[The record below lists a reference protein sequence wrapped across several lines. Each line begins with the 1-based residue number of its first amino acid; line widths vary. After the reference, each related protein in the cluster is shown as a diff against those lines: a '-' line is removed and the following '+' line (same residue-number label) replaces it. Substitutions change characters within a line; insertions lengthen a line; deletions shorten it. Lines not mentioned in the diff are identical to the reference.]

1 MAKWCID
8 AGHGGVDSGAVGRN
22 GTKEKDIV
30 LAAALE
36 VKRQLELAGE
46 KVVLTRE
53 DDRFVSLQDR
63 CVIAN
68 SNNCDYFVSLH
79 MNSASLES
87 AIGTEIW
94 VARERSANSDKLA
107 ETILPVVLD
116 KVNTFGYSSP
126 NRGKKVENFW
136 VLRFTNMPAVLVEGD
151 FISNPTVEDSFI
163 AEEYGRAVAEGC
175 LKFVGKVLGS
185 SSIVNTVSYIA
196 VPKLKITNLSP
207 YEYSSWVSKLQSE
220 LNRQGFGV
228 LNIDGYTGTKTLA
241 VASTCPI
248 YYGITGKITTL
259 LQELLKELGYYTGN
273 IDGSC
278 GLKMVSAIKKW
289 QSVDGLTIDGSF
301 GPQCWKK
308 LFDL

>member
-1 MAKWCID
+1 MDKWCID

-36 VKRQLELAGE
+36 AKRQLELAGE
-46 KVVLTRE
+46 EVVLTRE

-63 CVIAN
+63 CAIAN
-68 SNNCDYFVSLH
+68 SNNCDHFVSLH

-87 AIGTEIW
+87 AIGVEVW

-126 NRGKKVENFW
+126 NRGKKAENFW

-185 SSIVNTVSYIA
+185 SSIVNTVSYTE
-196 VPKLKITNLSP
+196 VPKLKVTNLDPYIKSP
-207 YEYSSWVSKLQSE
+207 WVVRLQSE
-220 LNRQGFGV
+220 LTRQGFGV
-228 LNIDGYTGTKTLA
+228 LTIDGYVGPKTLA

-248 YYGITGKITTL
+248 YYGITGKITVL

-278 GLKMVSAIKKW
+278 GPQMVSAIKKW
-289 QSVDGLTIDGSF
+289 QSVAGLTIDGSF
-301 GPQCWKK
+301 GPKCWKK
-308 LFDL
+308 LFNL